1 MVKND
6 DSFRKV
12 TSARAFEDI
21 VFQVQKAIASG
32 KLKPGDRLP
41 PERVLQ
47 QVFGV
52 SRASIREAM
61 RVLEGQGLIVVK
73 TGSINGGAF
82 VVEASQKHMVETLRN
97 LMLLEQVGEGELFE
111 FRAALESATAKW
123 AAERATETDLAI
135 MATALQSLAQFEED
149 WEGYWAA
156 DMAFHEAVAAASKN
170 KVSLV
175 VLKGIRETI
184 LQKMRDDFAGVIEK
198 KKVMRAIM
206 EDHFMIFNL
215 ISEGKAE
222 LVQQVMYEHVLH
234 FFNQFRRNN

>member
-1 MVKND
+1 MVKQGN
-6 DSFRKV
+6 SFRKA

-21 VFQVQKAIASG
+21 VNQIQKAISSG

-41 PERVLQ
+41 PERALQ
-47 QVFGV
+47 LVFGV

-82 VVEASQKHMVETLRN
+82 VNEASDKHMVETLRN
-97 LMLLEQVGEGELFE
+97 LMLLEQIGEGELFE
-111 FRAALESATAKW
+111 FRAALEGAAAKW
-123 AAERATETDLAI
+123 AAQRATEADLAK

-149 WEGYWAA
+149 WEAYWAA
-156 DMAFHEAVAAASKN
+156 DMAFHEAIAEASKN

-175 VLKGIRETI
+175 VLKGIRDTI
-184 LQKMRDDFAGVIEK
+184 LQKMQDDFSGVIEK
-198 KKVMRAIM
+198 KRVMRMIM
-206 EDHFMIFNL
+206 EDHFKIFNL

-222 LVQQVMYEHVLH
+222 MVQQVMYEHILY
-234 FFNQFRRNN
+234 FFNQFKRNN